1 MFIVLLAKRL
11 SMLANATVKIC
22 KRNYLN
28 NFSCLK
34 ETLDHIF
41 INWTIFVEYIL
52 KIILKVGD

>member
-1 MFIVLLAKRL
+1 
-11 SMLANATVKIC
+11 MLANATVKIC

-28 NFSCLK
+28 NFSYLK

-41 INWTIFVEYIL
+41 INWTIFVGYIL